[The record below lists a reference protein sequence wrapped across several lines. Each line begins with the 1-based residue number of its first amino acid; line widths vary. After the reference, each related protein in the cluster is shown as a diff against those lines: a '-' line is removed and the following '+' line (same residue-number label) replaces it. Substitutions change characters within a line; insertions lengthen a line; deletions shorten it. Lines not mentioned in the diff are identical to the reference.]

1 MVYLAGTELRVWSPV
16 INSMALTKSAVMCHL
31 LLTSTDEWSWGGS
44 LAHMQIRDTYA
55 WMITEIREYMHECKH
70 MDTDRL
76 FPYVHREDTHSPT
89 HTHFTEVVPY
99 LLYLLYPTK
108 PTRVLLQL
116 ECSQNYSISHILN
129 GPTSTLMVTHTHT
142 HSYTLGRAS
151 PHSWTLTENTV
162 GPYTICSG
170 LERQK
175 IEKGKKKSMN
185 MTLRRPTFCPNRI
198 PAVSVRFHG
207 PHWLVLPLIHPI

>member
-16 INSMALTKSAVMCHL
+16 INSTALTKSAVMCHL

-142 HSYTLGRAS
+142 LTHTWTCLGALLDTHREHCRAL
-151 PHSWTLTENTV
+151 HNLLRLGKTKD
-162 GPYTICSG
+162 
-170 LERQK
+170 RK
-175 IEKGKKKSMN
+175 RKKKIYEHDFKTAYILS
-185 MTLRRPTFCPNRI
+185 
-198 PAVSVRFHG
+198 
-207 PHWLVLPLIHPI
+207 